1 MSKSHG
7 TIHVTKSAYMKT
19 KRIKNE
25 TLYLRE
31 YLDDILR
38 HIIHVKMLLLE
49 TYVDACIAYII

>member
-19 KRIKNE
+19 KCIKNE

-31 YLDDILR
+31 YLGDILR
-38 HIIHVKMLLLE
+38 HIILVEKLFVE
-49 TYVDACIAYII
+49 TSADACIANII